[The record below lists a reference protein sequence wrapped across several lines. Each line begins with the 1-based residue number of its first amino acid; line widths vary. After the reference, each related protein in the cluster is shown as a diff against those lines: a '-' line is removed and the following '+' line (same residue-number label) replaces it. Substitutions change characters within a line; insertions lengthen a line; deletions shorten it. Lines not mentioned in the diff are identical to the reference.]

1 MTNPMLKNPFSPA
14 SALFNA
20 LWARDLRADPAWKA
34 SIFLA
39 LRGIYVIVRDLAG
52 GQLTLRAMSLV
63 YTTLLSIVPLLA
75 FSFSVLKG
83 FGVHNQV
90 EPMLLNLLAPL
101 GEKGIEIA
109 TQIVRF
115 VENMKVGVLG
125 SLGFALLIYTV
136 ISLMQKIENAFNY
149 TWHVS
154 QHRRVAQRFSDYLSV
169 ILIGPILI
177 FTSLGISASVMSAEI
192 VEQIASIQPIGVAL
206 ELAGRIVPFLL
217 SVAAFTFVYVFI
229 PNTKVQIKSAFIGAL
244 VAGILWKLVGW
255 VFAEFIVTST
265 KYAAIYSAFATLIFF
280 MIWLY
285 LSWIILMIGAA
296 VAFYHQHPEYLTFQQ
311 GERRLSSFVK
321 DKLALLVM
329 QLVGERFYR
338 REPAWTVEKLAL
350 RTNAPMEAMSAVL
363 DALEDGGLLTRTTG
377 DDMAYMPARPLETMP
392 IKDVLDAIHAADEKG
407 YIERGDI
414 RSSPT
419 VDSLNENIDEALRN
433 ALEGRT
439 VRDLASAEP
448 TAELTEFPSDRPS
461 KEA

>member
-1 MTNPMLKNPFSPA
+1 
-14 SALFNA
+14 
-20 LWARDLRADPAWKA
+20 
-34 SIFLA
+34 
-39 LRGIYVIVRDLAG
+39 
-52 GQLTLRAMSLV
+52 
-63 YTTLLSIVPLLA
+63 
-75 FSFSVLKG
+75 
-83 FGVHNQV
+83 
-90 EPMLLNLLAPL
+90 
-101 GEKGIEIA
+101 
-109 TQIVRF
+109 
-115 VENMKVGVLG
+115 
-125 SLGFALLIYTV
+125 
-136 ISLMQKIENAFNY
+136 
-149 TWHVS
+149 
-154 QHRRVAQRFSDYLSV
+154 
-169 ILIGPILI
+169 
-177 FTSLGISASVMSAEI
+177 MSAEI
-192 VEQIASIQPIGVAL
+192 VVQIASIQPIGVAL

-448 TAELTEFPSDRPS
+448 TAELAEFPSDLPS